1 MRVLLA
7 DDHELV
13 AQTIAAYLRSEIQ
26 ADVTVV
32 STLGDALEQVQHSR
46 RFDLILLDL
55 HMPGMNHLEGLDRM
69 VAVAGSARTAILSGY
84 SGRIIAEEA
93 IQRGAAGYLPKT
105 IAPVS
110 LLSAIRL
117 MIAGEVFLPFSSLIS
132 ASESGVSSSLTRRE
146 LQVLQ
151 GICEGSSNKEIAR
164 SHELQEVTVK
174 LHVKTLSRKL
184 GAKNRTHAAM
194 IARDLNLC

>member
-13 AQTIAAYLRSEIQ
+13 AQTIAAYLRSEIH

-32 STLGDALEQVQHSR
+32 PDLQEALEQVSIQR
-46 RFDLILLDL
+46 AFDLVMLDL
-55 HMPGMNHLEGLDRM
+55 NMPGMNYLEGLDKMLSASEGAR
-69 VAVAGSARTAILSGY
+69 VAIVSGHN
-84 SGRIIAEEA
+84 GRIVAEEA
-93 IQRGAAGYLPKT
+93 VARGASGFLPKT

-110 LLSAIRL
+110 MISAIRL
-117 MIAGEVFLPFSSLIS
+117 MVAGEVFLPFASLII
-132 ASESGVSSSLTRRE
+132 ADQDAAAAPLTRRE

-151 GICEGSSNKEIAR
+151 GICEGKSNKEIAR
-164 SHELQEVTVK
+164 THELQEVTVK

-194 IARDLNLC
+194 IARDRQLC

>member
-13 AQTIAAYLRSEIQ
+13 AQTIAAYLRSEIH
-26 ADVTVV
+26 ADVTVAPNV
-32 STLGDALEQVQHSR
+32 EEVLQMVAHQR

-55 HMPGMNHLEGLDRM
+55 NMPGMNHLEGLERVM
-69 VAVAGSARTAILSGY
+69 AAAECARVAIISGY
-84 SGRIIAEEA
+84 NGRIVAEEA
-93 IQRGAAGYLPKT
+93 VARGASGFLPKT

-110 LLSAIRL
+110 MISAIRL
-117 MIAGEVFLPFSSLIS
+117 MAAGEVFLPFSSLI
-132 ASESGVSSSLTRRE
+132 AAEVDIAAAPLTRRE

-151 GICEGSSNKEIAR
+151 GICEGKSNKEIAR

-184 GAKNRTHAAM
+184 GARNRTHAAM
-194 IARDLNLC
+194 IARDRQLC

>member
-32 STLGDALEQVQHSR
+32 PNLPDALHQVGTHRSY
-46 RFDLILLDL
+46 DLILLDL
-55 HMPGMNHLEGLDRM
+55 NMPGMNHLEGLDTM
-69 VAVAGSARTAILSGY
+69 LAAANGSKVAILSGY
-84 SGRIIAEEA
+84 SGRIVAEEA
-93 IQRGAAGYLPKT
+93 IARGAAGYLPKT

-110 LLSAIRL
+110 MLSAVRL
-117 MIAGEVFLPFSSLIS
+117 MVAGEVFLPFASLIS
-132 ASESGVSSSLTRRE
+132 TEEDPTIAALTRRE

-151 GICEGSSNKEIAR
+151 GICEGKSNKEIAR
-164 SHELQEVTVK
+164 AHELQEVTVK

-194 IARDLNLC
+194 IARDRQLC